1 MDWLFAALWLLSLLG
16 YVGLLGRWVHRA
28 FAPLTALCGLSLG
41 VYLLGLLGL
50 MEAGGWVLLAGGLLC
65 LGLALWKKPFPFGWD
80 TLAFALGCLLLHLR
94 YRGCLL
100 IAYDD
105 FSHWGMIVQRM
116 LLTGSL
122 PQSGDSLIAFQS
134 YPPGAA
140 CWAWYAC
147 RFLGGGD
154 GGMLSAQ
161 AWLTLAGLWPLTA
174 LLGQKQRPFKAL
186 CLLPVGL
193 IGLSLFQGTASMMV
207 DNLLAALAIGALAMT
222 AYGKKDALWPVS
234 IVLAQLCMV
243 KDSGLFL
250 ALGCAAVWLA
260 MQQGPR
266 RKRLIRLG
274 LLALPSAAARVSWY
288 IHIKT
293 AFPAADTTRHAMTL
307 ANMRLAG
314 SDKSYGDMLT
324 IAQSLFSRAMS
335 LGNQAVQA
343 LLLALV
349 IGLLLWLCRLLSRRD
364 YWVLAGMAL
373 GYLAWLMGLLFMYIF
388 SMPISGALELSAFE
402 RYNSTFALLL
412 YGAVAVWLLCRVGQA
427 NRRCLLA
434 ALLCIPLLLPSWRA
448 GIPNLLQKGL
458 YFSPLREQM
467 QVLAD
472 QRPLQEGE
480 TAVLLLPDG
489 ENKPYATYMAQYV
502 FQSPLISADFT
513 NPGNTDVVYQLDE

>member
-1 MDWLFAALWLLSLLG
+1 MDWLFALLWMLSLLG
-16 YVGLLGRWVHRA
+16 YVGLLGRFCHPS
-28 FAPLTALCGLSLG
+28 FAPLTVFCGLSLG
-41 VYLLGLLGL
+41 VYLFGLLGL
-50 MEAGGWVLLAGGLLC
+50 MEPGAWVLLGGGFIC
-65 LGLALWKKPFPFGWD
+65 LGLTLRKKPFPFGWN
-80 TLAFALGCLLLHLR
+80 TLAFIAGCLLT
-94 YRGCLL
+94 
-100 IAYDD
+100 AYDD

-122 PQSGDSLIAFQS
+122 PQSGDSLIVFQS

-140 CWAWYAC
+140 CWAWYVC

-161 AWLTLAGLWPLTA
+161 AWLTLAALWPLTA
-174 LLGQKQRPFKAL
+174 LLRQKQRPFKAL

-222 AYGKKDALWPVS
+222 ACGKHKTLWPVS

-250 ALGCAAVWLA
+250 ALGCAAVWLM
-260 MQQGPR
+260 MQKGPWR
-266 RKRLIRLG
+266 RRFIRLG
-274 LLALPSAAARVSWY
+274 LLALPAAAARVSWY

-314 SDKSYGDMLT
+314 ADKSYGDMLT
-324 IAQSLFSRAMS
+324 IAQNLFSRALS
-335 LGNQAVQA
+335 LDNQAVQA

-349 IGLLLWLCRLLSRRD
+349 IGLLLWLCRLATRRD
-364 YWVLAGMAL
+364 WRILAGMVL

-388 SMPISGALELSAFE
+388 SMPLSGALELAAFE

-412 YGAVAVWLLCRVGQA
+412 YGAAAVWLLYRLQGV

-434 ALLCIPLLLPSWRA
+434 ILLFVPLLLSSWRA
-448 GIPNLLQKGL
+448 GIPNLLHRGL
-458 YFSPLREQM
+458 YTSPLRVQM
-467 QVLAD
+467 QALAD
-472 QRPLQEGE
+472 QRPMQEGE
-480 TAVLLLPDG
+480 TAVLILPED

-502 FQSPLISADFT
+502 FQSPLISADFD
-513 NPGNTDVVYQLDE
+513 NPGNVDVVYRMDE